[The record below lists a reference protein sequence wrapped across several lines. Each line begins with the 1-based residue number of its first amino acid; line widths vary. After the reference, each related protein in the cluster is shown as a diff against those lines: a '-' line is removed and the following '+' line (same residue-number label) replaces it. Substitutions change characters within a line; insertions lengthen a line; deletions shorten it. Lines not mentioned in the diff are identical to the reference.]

1 MSQARLRASTG
12 RCAAVASVAVGL
24 ALSPGSSQASSHDC
38 FGGLRSVLE
47 RDGYTG
53 NMDCS
58 LVHQTIEYVG
68 RTRSAHGPSYL
79 VYQLT
84 YRTRTH
90 GWGVAHG
97 GGAILIFDRHLRYL
111 GGYRIMAGY
120 RLRIDGADVVVN
132 LPAADGNRVH
142 LGGETPPPTEHLDGD
157 YVTFDK

>member
-1 MSQARLRASTG
+1 MSQARSGASSG
-12 RCAAVASVAVGL
+12 RFAMFACVAVSL
-24 ALSPGSSQASSHDC
+24 ALLPGSSEASARDC
-38 FGGLRSVLE
+38 FGGLRGVLE

-58 LVHQTIEYVG
+58 LVRQTVDYVG
-68 RTRSAHGPSYL
+68 RTKSVHGPSYL